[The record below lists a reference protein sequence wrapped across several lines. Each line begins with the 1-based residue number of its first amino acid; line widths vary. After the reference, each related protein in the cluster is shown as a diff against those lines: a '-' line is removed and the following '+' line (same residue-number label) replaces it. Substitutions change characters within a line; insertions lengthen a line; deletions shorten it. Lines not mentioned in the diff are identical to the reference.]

1 MSVPCS
7 SCMANCCK
15 NYDVF
20 IDHEDLL
27 IQEDLSFVKKIL
39 YSKSYG
45 YVPKFI
51 LYEENVAKKWVLT
64 LNNPDK
70 TCQFL
75 KNDRCSIYEKRPL
88 ICRTYPHFVD
98 GDKVKTM
105 KNLCPIK
112 WSLDD
117 DKVRQITSDYQ
128 RLLVNFLAFETI
140 CDQWNKI
147 VTKEDD
153 LEKFIIFVKNYK
165 FNDN

>member
-1 MSVPCS
+1 MSVPCQ
-7 SCMANCCK
+7 SCTAKCCK

-20 IDHEDLL
+20 IDHEDLNISDNL
-27 IQEDLSFVKKIL
+27 DFIKKIP

-51 LYEENVAKKWVLT
+51 LYEGGIQKKWVLI

-75 KNDRCSIYEKRPL
+75 VEDKCSIYDNRPL
-88 ICRTYPHFVD
+88 ICRTYPHYVEN
-98 GDKVKTM
+98 DKIKVQ
-105 KNLCPIK
+105 KNICPVQWK
-112 WSLDD
+112 LDTG
-117 DKVRQITSDYQ
+117 QIQTLKNDYQ

-147 VTKEDD
+147 VTKEDN
-153 LEKFIIFVKNYK
+153 LENFLIFVKNYK
-165 FNDN
+165 FDC

>member
-1 MSVPCS
+1 MTC
-7 SCMANCCK
+7 
-15 NYDVF
+15 NYF
-20 IDHEDLL
+20 R
-27 IQEDLSFVKKIL
+27 FNKKIP

-51 LYEENVAKKWVLT
+51 LYEAGIQKKWVLI

-75 KNDRCSIYEKRPL
+75 VEDKCSIYDKRPL
-88 ICRTYPHFVD
+88 ICRTYPHYVD
-98 GDKVKTM
+98 GDKIKTM
-105 KNLCPIK
+105 KNLCPLK
-112 WSLDD
+112 WSLES
-117 DKVRQITSDYQ
+117 KQIQTLKNDYQ

-153 LEKFIIFVKNYK
+153 LEKFLIFVKNYQ
-165 FNDN
+165 FI

>member
-1 MSVPCS
+1 MSVPCQ
-7 SCMANCCK
+7 SCTAKCCK

-20 IDHEDLL
+20 IDHEDLNISDNL
-27 IQEDLSFVKKIL
+27 DFIKKIP

-51 LYEENVAKKWVLT
+51 LI

-75 KNDRCSIYEKRPL
+75 VEDKCSIYDNRPL
-88 ICRTYPHFVD
+88 ICRTYPHYVEN
-98 GDKVKTM
+98 DKIKVQ
-105 KNLCPIK
+105 KNICPIQWK
-112 WSLDD
+112 LDP
-117 DKVRQITSDYQ
+117 RQIQTLKNDYQ

-147 VTKEDD
+147 VTKEDN
-153 LEKFIIFVKNYK
+153 LEKFLIFVKNYK
-165 FNDN
+165 FHD

>member
-1 MSVPCS
+1 MSVPCQ
-7 SCMANCCK
+7 SCTAKCCK

-20 IDHEDLL
+20 IDHEDLNISDNL
-27 IQEDLSFVKKIL
+27 DFIKKIP

-51 LYEENVAKKWVLT
+51 LYEAGIQKKWVLI

-75 KNDRCSIYEKRPL
+75 VEDKCSIYDKRPL
-88 ICRTYPHFVD
+88 ICRTYPHYVD
-98 GDKVKTM
+98 GDKIKTM
-105 KNLCPIK
+105 KNLCPLK
-112 WSLDD
+112 WSLES
-117 DKVRQITSDYQ
+117 KQIQTLKNDYQ

-153 LEKFIIFVKNYK
+153 LEKFLIFVKNYK
-165 FNDN
+165 FND